1 MATKAYKWR
10 TAPTGVEGT
19 ATRYVDSDTGSDIF
33 GDGTRANP
41 YQSLGK
47 AWRVTSTKP
56 SLIICRG
63 FFQEMIAD
71 GTHVASING
80 DYYGAAVFDGADY
93 HVCYG
98 FRHSNMMFL
107 NTGVGDLGLNVAS
120 GSGLFAGVGSAI
132 AAGHVGTVNGV
143 YGVAGSPVLMD
154 RAGLYWGV
162 AGGTSACRYNIYS
175 RPKHNG
181 TYKIALGSTSSQELI
196 HNTFYGCKIADRTKK
211 FTNGVLTLGSSIFA
225 DWDLFADETT
235 NLRFVHCLFLADC
248 DWYFGDEK
256 LTITGVT
263 SEEREASL
271 ISEMDRLEIPV
282 ASRPTF
288 SLCKFSTHNSA
299 EVFNDPE
306 NCDFTL
312 RLTGDGVINESVYY
326 GALAPALHVP
336 VLDNS
341 TGVAGSWDERT
352 ASGCVMVEGDAVV
365 LDEESNSMS
374 GELRSK
380 IVTIDPTTQPINGI
394 FATFASKFTGQRAYL
409 SNVEQIGESYTADDY
424 LPIGRYKVK
433 GAIIY
438 DNVNFGNGDI
448 IVVTA
453 ETTKF
458 ANNNFES
465 ELIAITD
472 ANINNVVYVRCRASI
487 YAKVTSADNLQRGG
501 TYLNFGGES
510 ITYHGRTI
518 APKESFV
525 AVNDTEK
532 FTAAADYEVGVMF
545 DDTRV
550 PETEW
555 VSAQM
560 FGEYFVW
567 KSGGVIMQDE
577 DGQAVSSGN
586 YLSYQTTANG
596 GYSDRLSKRIIN
608 QAFVQFAIFV
618 QKYDS
623 I

>member
-71 GTHVASING
+71 GRHVASING

-93 HVCYG
+93 HLCYG

-120 GSGLFAGVGSAI
+120 GSVLFAGVGSANGAGNVGNVS
-132 AAGHVGTVNGV
+132 AA
-143 YGVAGSPVLMD
+143 YGVAGSPVLID
-154 RAGLYWGV
+154 RAGLYLGV
-162 AGGTSACRYNIYS
+162 AGGISACRYNIYS
-175 RPKHNG
+175 RPKHNE
-181 TYKIALGSTSSQELI
+181 TYKISLGSQAGQTMI
-196 HNTFYGCKIADRTKK
+196 HNTFFGCKIADRTKK
-211 FTNGVLTLGSSIFA
+211 VTSGTTTFGSSIFA
-225 DWDLFADETT
+225 DWDMFADDVVA
-235 NLRFVHCLFLADC
+235 FVDCLFLADC
-248 DWYFGDEK
+248 DWYYGDVK
-256 LTITGVT
+256 LTITGNT
-263 SEEREASL
+263 SDERKASL
-271 ISEMDRLEIPV
+271 TAAMDLLEIPA
-282 ASRPTF
+282 ASRPSF
-288 SLCKFSTHNSA
+288 SLCKFSTQTSA
-299 EVFNDPE
+299 DVFNDAE
-306 NCDFTL
+306 CLDFTPS
-312 RLTGDGVINESVYY
+312 LTSDGVKNENAYY

-336 VLDNS
+336 VLSNS
-341 TGVAGSWDERT
+341 TGVAGSWDELT

-365 LDEESNSMS
+365 LDEVSNSMS

-394 FATFASKFTGQRAYL
+394 FATFASKFTGQHAYL
-409 SNVEQIGESYTADDY
+409 SAIEQIGDSYTADDY

-596 GYSDRLSKRIIN
+596 GYSDRLIKRIIN